1 MELDYINTPRTTTDR
16 MTTSEPYRT
25 QQPITK
31 DKQGIVE
38 LIKHTPF
45 IRSQRDPTSD
55 YRHLMALIR

>member
-1 MELDYINTPRTTTDR
+1 MELDYINTPRTITDR

-31 DKQGIVE
+31 DKQGTVE

-45 IRSQRDPTSD
+45 IRSQLDLKGD
-55 YRHLMALIR
+55 DQHLMDSIR